1 MDLHPA
7 PEVFWRTVV
16 IRVRTESEF
25 ACAAA
30 VSESFGN
37 LHKLMPMSFSKT
49 FVHLDME
56 TAT

>member
-1 MDLHPA
+1 MQIDRAIELFCGIVGA
-7 PEVFWRTVV
+7 
-16 IRVRTESEF
+16 ESEF